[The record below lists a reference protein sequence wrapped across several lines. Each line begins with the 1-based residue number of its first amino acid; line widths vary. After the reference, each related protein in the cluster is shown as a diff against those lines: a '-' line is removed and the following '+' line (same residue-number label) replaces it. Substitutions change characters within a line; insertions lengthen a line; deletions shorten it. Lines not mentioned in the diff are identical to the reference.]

1 MEDTYKVC
9 NTILKQ
15 GFLLPLPQITQPVLW
30 NYATDCLNITPEPDI
45 LILADECQD
54 FHYKFESSDQSED
67 EEQMRTS
74 HVVNPGSFA
83 NDHSFVVL
91 YPLRGHDEK
100 VEASKIDLS
109 QKF

>member
-1 MEDTYKVC
+1 
-9 NTILKQ
+9 
-15 GFLLPLPQITQPVLW
+15 
-30 NYATDCLNITPEPDI
+30 
-45 LILADECQD
+45 
-54 FHYKFESSDQSED
+54 
-67 EEQMRTS
+67 MRTS

-91 YPLRGHDEK
+91 YPLRGQDEK